1 MIVNEEE
8 FKKQPDVI
16 NLPECEKS
24 FYYIINVGHYENYD
38 EAMDFIIKNLKNPE
52 ELIQAAAL
60 QALGILAYR
69 FSNIKEKLILPILFN
84 NLNSKSERIL
94 YETKD
99 TLEQITYHIISL
111 RREIYLEYFKNRI
124 DFFTRKILKRYTDK
138 ALMYS
143 LSNEEEK
150 KEFILS
156 FCQNSLDYD
165 EALEACRYFLEK
177 KESEQIYK
185 TVFQGLS
192 YIVIRFQKI
201 NFDIILPFI
210 KKFIKLDKS
219 CVHIYT
225 GSFLVNMEVLRDKEL
240 SRELQEGY
248 FFEKICV

>member
-1 MIVNEEE
+1 M
-8 FKKQPDVI
+8 
-16 NLPECEKS
+16 
-24 FYYIINVGHYENYD
+24 
-38 EAMDFIIKNLKNPE
+38 
-52 ELIQAAAL
+52 
-60 QALGILAYR
+60 
-69 FSNIKEKLILPILFN
+69 FN

-99 TLEQITYHIISL
+99 TLKQITYHIISL

-124 DFFTRKILKRYTDK
+124 DFFTGKILKRHTDK

-143 LSNEEEK
+143 LNNEEEK

-156 FCQNSLDYD
+156 FCQNSSDYD
-165 EALEACRYFLEK
+165 EALEVCRYFLEK

-201 NFDIILPFI
+201 HFDIILPFI

-225 GSFLVNMEVLRDKEL
+225 GSFLVNIAIIIPELREKVIPYLKKAKSPYLKEIQAL
-240 SRELQEGY
+240 NH
-248 FFEKICV
+248 